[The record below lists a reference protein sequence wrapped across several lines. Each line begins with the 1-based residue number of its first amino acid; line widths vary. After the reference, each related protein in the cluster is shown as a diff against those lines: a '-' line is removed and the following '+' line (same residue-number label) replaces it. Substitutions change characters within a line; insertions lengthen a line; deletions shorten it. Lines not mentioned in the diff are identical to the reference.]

1 MFLKT
6 PEDFLGPKAILKI
19 QFFSSG
25 DEVFSPQTSAAFF
38 VNFGFFLLSS
48 QDQRILNPCWQTFCT
63 KESFLSLKGVW
74 DV

>member
-1 MFLKT
+1 MVNDVLQRGFQLNVVRNWRMFLKT

-38 VNFGFFLLSS
+38 VNFGFF
-48 QDQRILNPCWQTFCT
+48 FA
-63 KESFLSLKGVW
+63 
-74 DV
+74 